1 MAIHFNGNQLKNVFY
16 GQQQVQKVYYGTK
29 LVWENWVSKTGSLF
43 RYEQTWKDTNFGLF
57 YDTGDISLG
66 RTMKLRQF
74 RCLGEALRVD
84 INGRT
89 PLKIEILARRTGT
102 TTWDM
107 LASKITSTTSGVDWN
122 TEFSIDLTS
131 NTEYDAVR
139 YKLYVNDTISRSYKA
154 RGYVYLSSWIQKG
167 A

>member
-1 MAIHFNGNQLKNVFY
+1 MKVGTTSLKNIII
-16 GQQQVQKVYYGTK
+16 GTTQIQKIIVGTT
-29 LVWENWVSKTGSLF
+29 LIWENWVSKTGSLF

-84 INGRT
+84 INGRVSV
-89 PLKIEILARRTGT
+89 KFEILARRTGT
-102 TTWDM
+102 TTWDT

-131 NTEYDAVR
+131 NTEYDTVR
-139 YKLYVNDTISRSYKA
+139 YKLYVQETISRSIKLE
-154 RGYVYLSSWIQKG
+154 GTCI
-167 A
+167 

>member
-1 MAIHFNGNQLKNVFY
+1 MAIHVGASQVNRIFVGTQE
-16 GQQQVQKVYYGTK
+16 VQKVYVGTQ

-102 TTWDM
+102 TTWDT

-139 YKLYVNDTISRSYKA
+139 YKLYVNDTISRAYTA

>member
-1 MAIHFNGNQLKNVFY
+1 MTIFYNGNQISNVCY
-16 GQQQVQKVYYGTK
+16 GTQVVQKVYYGTQ
-29 LVWENWVSKTGSLF
+29 LVWENWVAKTGTMAKK
-43 RYEQTWKDTNFGLF
+43 EQSWKDTNFGLF
-57 YDTGDISLG
+57 YDSNVVSLG

-89 PLKIEILARRTGT
+89 PLKFEILARRTGT
-102 TTWDM
+102 TTWDT

-139 YKLYVNDTISRSYKA
+139 YKLYVNDTISRSYTA

>member
-43 RYEQTWKDTNFGLF
+43 RYEQAWKDTNFGLF
-57 YDTGDISLG
+57 YDTGVISLG

-84 INGRT
+84 ITGRT

-102 TTWDM
+102 TTWDT

-122 TEFSIDLTS
+122 TEFSINLTS
-131 NTEYDAVR
+131 DTEYDAVR
-139 YKLYVNDTISRSYKA
+139 YKLYVNDTISRAYKA